1 MNENLVDFMQ
11 DFTPEDFA
19 VQMLKRTSTDGS
31 LRLYNWYDVKC
42 EDCLTYNNFSIK
54 MKWTKNDLEKLILE
68 YKQLIKALEIIAR
81 NYDELDGSLEKAREL
96 LPDESV
102 VSAYFIFIMP
112 FDANNKN
119 LNAQV
124 IDRVGEKPYGYEL
137 IAHAQRLCRLLSLRA
152 PAPVIRNEE
161 RYLIASMAIH
171 CYASQI
177 EKFENS

>member
-1 MNENLVDFMQ
+1 MH
-11 DFTPEDFA
+11 
-19 VQMLKRTSTDGS
+19 
-31 LRLYNWYDVKC
+31 NWYDIKC
-42 EDCLTYNNFSIK
+42 EDCLTYNNFFVK
-54 MKWTKNDLEKLILE
+54 MNWTQDDLN
-68 YKQLIKALEIIAR
+68 QLIVEYQQLVKALEIIAQ

-102 VSAYFIFIMP
+102 VAAYLIFVVP

-119 LNAQV
+119 FDAQV
-124 IDRVGEKPYGYEL
+124 IGKVGKKPYGYEL

-177 EKFENS
+177 DKFENS